1 MKITKDQVK
10 EWLGSEAQYDDAV
23 EVLHDLLTEDYTI
36 EMMKLDIKDSLDLEL
51 VVDSESLLRVT
62 NIIKDSE
69 VAMAKRINNLNEDI

>member
-36 EMMKLDIKDSLDLEL
+36 EMMKLDIKDSE
-51 VVDSESLLRVT
+51 VD
-62 NIIKDSE
+62 
-69 VAMAKRINNLNEDI
+69 MAKRINNLNEDI